1 MVGGEAAGDGLLEVG
16 ELPRRSASRQR
27 AGGRA
32 RGGGGG
38 GGGVVRQTT
47 GEERGRFGSD
57 AGVWL
62 QEHVEEV

>member
-32 RGGGGG
+32 SG
-38 GGGVVRQTT
+38 GGGVVRQAT

-57 AGVWL
+57 AGVWF
-62 QEHVEEV
+62 QEHVQEV